1 MKKSVL
7 SSEAFGTGLAILF
20 SQLVPRALGYPI
32 AYLIAWL
39 VSLFPDGA
47 AYKALQLNQW
57 IVSGKTLS
65 KRELKK
71 AVRRVFRNQ
80 GFALYDFYHAFD
92 RPKEIRR
99 LAKFTP
105 AFEELIKECNHKD
118 HPTMIVF
125 PHLSGFNLGGLRLA
139 QELKHALTLSYPN
152 PSRGYRWQNKLRN
165 ERGMEVV
172 PFTIEALGEARRR
185 LMQGGTVLTG
195 VDRTLDESR
204 HHPIFFGYP
213 TNLPVAYIQLA
224 MKTNARLYV
233 AGFNTLADH
242 TLLIDISH
250 QVVLEHHPDP
260 VRELE
265 MNAEKVLRIAE
276 DLIRQDPLQWMMF
289 YPAWPDEIPNLEKQC
304 LRDDNAYSK

>member
-7 SSEAFGTGLAILF
+7 STEAFGTGLAILF
-20 SQLVPRALGYPI
+20 SQLVPRFLGYPV
-32 AYLIAWL
+32 AYFIGWL
-39 VSLFPDGA
+39 VSLFPNGV
-47 AYKALQLNQW
+47 AYKAVKLNQW
-57 IVSGKTLS
+57 IVSGKTLT
-65 KRELKK
+65 RRGLKK

-92 RPKEIRR
+92 RPDEIRW

-105 AFEELIKECNHKD
+105 AFEKLIEECNRRE

-139 QELKHALTLSYPN
+139 QELKQALTLSYPN
-152 PSRGYRWQNKLRN
+152 PTRGYRWQNKLRN
-165 ERGMEVV
+165 DRGMEVV

-185 LMQGGTVLTG
+185 LLDGGTVLTG

-204 HHPIFFGYP
+204 HHPVFFGYP

-224 MKTNARLYV
+224 MKTNARLFV
-233 AGFNTLADH
+233 AGFITLEDH
-242 TLLIDISH
+242 SLIIDISE
-250 QVVLEHHPDP
+250 QVVLESHPDAE
-260 VRELE
+260 RELE

-276 DLIRQDPLQWMMF
+276 EFIRKDPSQWMMF
-289 YPAWPDEIPNLEKQC
+289 YPAWPDEIPNLEKRR
-304 LRDDNAYSK
+304 L